1 MNLIKFKSKDALQLF
16 HTFLVNQKQG
26 TVFCVHDEK
35 MVLVPK
41 AKVVNET
48 MCYEMGYKIL
58 EEPYSGGVIVS
69 NIGDIW
75 VVDFGEI
82 KNDFAKRF
90 SSYIIDFLKSK
101 GLEASY
107 QDNDILVDG
116 YKVSGSV
123 VNRYSNITFSAFH
136 LGINTNLEDI
146 KKICTKPMKK
156 IPKGLSEYGITTEEV
171 EQMFL
176 DFCEQENKKLK

>member
-116 YKVSGSV
+116 YSWFGIAFGYHLHTHSHQYKSSGQARHHQTLLGTISW
-123 VNRYSNITFSAFH
+123 RYSYLRGPTYSFNCCS
-136 LGINTNLEDI
+136 
-146 KKICTKPMKK
+146 
-156 IPKGLSEYGITTEEV
+156 
-171 EQMFL
+171 
-176 DFCEQENKKLK
+176 